1 MLKTKNINTMKRF
14 ENKTV
19 IVTGAGSGLGEATAI
34 EFVKE
39 GANVVLADISDKT
52 AEVSERLNKEG
63 YNTIFV
69 KTNVASEEDIANLV
83 QQTVDKFG
91 RLDVMFANAGIN
103 IETTLEDLEV
113 DEWQKVIDVNLK
125 SVYLSDRYAIKQFR
139 KQGSGGVIVN
149 SGSIHSLV
157 ARPGL
162 APYAASK
169 GGVKLL
175 TQQIASEVSKDGIR
189 AVAIAPGYIRTPL
202 MDSLSKEVVDNLVN
216 LHPIGRLGEPIE
228 VARTVLFLASD
239 DASFITGITLP
250 IDGGYTAV

>member
-1 MLKTKNINTMKRF
+1 MKRF

-52 AEVSERLNKEG
+52 AELSERLNKEG

-103 IETTLEDLEV
+103 IETTLEDLET
-113 DEWQKVIDVNLK
+113 DDWQKVIDVNLK

>member
-1 MLKTKNINTMKRF
+1 MKRF

-52 AEVSERLNKEG
+52 AELSERLNKEG

-103 IETTLEDLEV
+103 IETTLEDLET
-113 DEWQKVIDVNLK
+113 DDWQKVIDVNLK

-157 ARPGL
+157 ARPG
-162 APYAASK
+162 
-169 GGVKLL
+169 
-175 TQQIASEVSKDGIR
+175 
-189 AVAIAPGYIRTPL
+189 
-202 MDSLSKEVVDNLVN
+202 
-216 LHPIGRLGEPIE
+216 
-228 VARTVLFLASD
+228 
-239 DASFITGITLP
+239 
-250 IDGGYTAV
+250 